1 MWAFEVVVLLTSP
14 YAPLL
19 KPTDVLTISLHV
31 NTDLSWNTSELAKMV
46 VCDIRSGRISL
57 VAKSSHTGLLIHKR
71 IVLHQNAA
79 VSCTYCI
86 NASDVSTVIY
96 DLPFPTILPLICL
109 LTISA
114 SNYVVIIGLTHIDA
128 HPAKG
133 NLTPKINKT
142 LEVLNTIGTRYDVV
156 LGQPQ

>member
-31 NTDLSWNTSELAKMV
+31 NTDLSWNTSELTKMV
-46 VCDIRSGRISL
+46 VCDIRSGHISW
-57 VAKSSHTGLLIHKR
+57 VAKSSHTGLLVHER
-71 IVLHQNAA
+71 IVSPQNAA
-79 VSCTYCI
+79 ISCKYCI
-86 NASDVSTVIY
+86 NASDVSTAVY

-109 LTISA
+109 PTISVC
-114 SNYVVIIGLTHIDA
+114 NYVVIIGLTHIDA

-133 NLTPKINKT
+133 NLTPKIDET
-142 LEVLNTIGTRYDVV
+142 LEVLNAIGTQYDVV
-156 LGQPQ
+156 LG